1 MLAFMSISVLR
12 NTTEKKENTEA
23 TEFVKIES
31 YLKQSKLSLS
41 KKHYRET
48 CMLKTDYMIKCR
60 QKSNANKEKECI
72 HKKILAYR
80 VLDSSL
86 SIATCKESLQS
97 LETSVQCSA
106 TVKKAK
112 TLLRCF
118 KVKQSNILILLLF
131 FVSSYPKYLHGSSYH
146 IQETH
151 LTTTYPKKL
160 KGKKCR
166 ERNI

>member
-1 MLAFMSISVLR
+1 MPTKKR
-12 NTTEKKENTEA
+12 NAYIKKFLP
-23 TEFVKIES
+23 TEFWTPH
-31 YLKQSKLSLS
+31 YLLL
-41 KKHYRET
+41 
-48 CMLKTDYMIKCR
+48 
-60 QKSNANKEKECI
+60 
-72 HKKILAYR
+72 LA
-80 VLDSSL
+80 
-86 SIATCKESLQS
+86 KESLES
-97 LETSVQCSA
+97 PGTSVQCSA

-118 KVKQSNILILLLF
+118 KVKQSNIIILLLF